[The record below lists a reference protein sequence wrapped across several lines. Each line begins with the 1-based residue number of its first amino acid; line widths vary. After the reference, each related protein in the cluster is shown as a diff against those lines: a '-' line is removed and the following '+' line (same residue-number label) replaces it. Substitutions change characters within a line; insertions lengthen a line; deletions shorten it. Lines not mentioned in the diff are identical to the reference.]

1 LQGNN
6 AIFHYGMKSGL
17 RNAIWRSRAI
27 AIVGFVTM
35 LLVIFPGLPGALKAT
50 LFFVFGFLAFVFG
63 LAGSRHKSY
72 AGEAKP
78 KVIEQVEVEI
88 ETVEDSA
95 PVFVLEEPVASQD
108 EAEV

>member
-1 LQGNN
+1 
-6 AIFHYGMKSGL
+6 MKSGL

-72 AGEAKP
+72 SGEARP
-78 KVIEQVEVEI
+78 KVIEQAEVQIEAVEGE
-88 ETVEDSA
+88 A
-95 PVFVLEEPVASQD
+95 PVFVLEDTIIVRD
-108 EAEV
+108 ESEV

>member
-1 LQGNN
+1 VILWYHFV
-6 AIFHYGMKSGL
+6 IMKSGL

-72 AGEAKP
+72 SGEARP
-78 KVIEQVEVEI
+78 KVIEQAEVQIEAVEGE
-88 ETVEDSA
+88 A
-95 PVFVLEEPVASQD
+95 PVFVLEDTIIVRD
-108 EAEV
+108 ESEV